1 MGMLRMTMLRSAL
14 LVAAAGTCLVAGAAM
29 AQEIKARFGTSLPD
43 EHPQTLGARKFAE
56 LVGAKS
62 KGPHQDHG
70 LFFRPAG
77 Q

>member
-1 MGMLRMTMLRSAL
+1 MKTLKTMLLCGAL
-14 LVAAAGTCLVAGAAM
+14 WGVAAGMGLGAEAAM